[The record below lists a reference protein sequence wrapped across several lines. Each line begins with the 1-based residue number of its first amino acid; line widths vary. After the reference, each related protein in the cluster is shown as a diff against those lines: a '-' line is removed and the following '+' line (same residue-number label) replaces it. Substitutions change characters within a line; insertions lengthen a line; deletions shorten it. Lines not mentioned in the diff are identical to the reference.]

1 MHVQMCRRAG
11 LVGTV
16 LSLRILVLEDT
27 RSCDAVL
34 LLLLLLHVAW
44 RGVACGVAAYT
55 ERRPSDQAVDRSQ
68 RSRKIVSKRAS
79 VHAD

>member
-1 MHVQMCRRAG
+1 MCRRAG

-44 RGVACGVAAYT
+44 HGVAWRGVAWRVAWRGVAWRGVAWRGGVHRKET
-55 ERRPSDQAVDRSQ
+55 KRPSS
-68 RSRKIVSKRAS
+68 
-79 VHAD
+79 

>member
-1 MHVQMCRRAG
+1 MCRRAG

-44 RGVACGVAAYT
+44 RGVAWRVACGVAAYT

>member
-1 MHVQMCRRAG
+1 MCRCAG
-11 LVGTV
+11 VQAWLEQYCLFVF
-16 LSLRILVLEDT
+16 LFLKILAHVMLC
-27 RSCDAVL
+27 SCCCSCCT
-34 LLLLLLHVAW
+34 W